1 MCICFVNVKKEKKRS
16 KMTGQNIAVEKLH
29 ALINAK
35 GDIYWEEEMLEDM
48 CGHTINSNT
57 SVSASYLRLAGRVGG
72 GFCFI

>member
-1 MCICFVNVKKEKKRS
+1 MYLFCKCEEGEKRS
-16 KMTGQNIAVEKLH
+16 KMTAQNIAVEKLH

-57 SVSASYLRLAGRVGG
+57 SVSASYLWLAGRVGG